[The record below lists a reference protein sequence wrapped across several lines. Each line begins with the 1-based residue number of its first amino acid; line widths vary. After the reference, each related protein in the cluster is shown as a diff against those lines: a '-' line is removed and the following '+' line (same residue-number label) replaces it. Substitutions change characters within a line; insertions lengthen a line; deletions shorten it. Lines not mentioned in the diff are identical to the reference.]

1 MSKVKMI
8 LKEVLGQL
16 QLIWTVSWYNNKASV
31 QGHRFGMLWEIFDP
45 LIQVGIYFFIFGM
58 ARDMD
63 PVLFGLGDRYVYVP
77 FFPWMITGMTAWMFM
92 RKVTLDAS
100 KSVKKDLSLVS
111 KMQFPMSVMPAMTLA
126 SQILLFSVMTVTSVI
141 VVLIFGFV
149 PTLHMLQ
156 FVYYTVSMFIFIYF
170 FALLNSTLIIMF
182 PDYSKILKPFM
193 RFNMFFAGVIWR
205 TGERFPAWFAHLMDL
220 NPFSYIVTGM
230 RYTFFGQAYFWQHW
244 ETTLFFWAL
253 IVVLAIVSSHLH
265 LKLRAKFVDLV

>member
-8 LKEVLGQL
+8 LTEVLGQL
-16 QLIWTVSWYNNKASV
+16 QLIWTVSWYNSKAQF
-31 QGHRFGMLWEIFDP
+31 QGHRFGMFWEIFDP

-58 ARDMD
+58 ARNMD
-63 PVLFGLGDRYVYVP
+63 AVLVGFGDNYVYVP

-92 RKVTLDAS
+92 NKATQDAS

-111 KMQFPMSVMPAMTLA
+111 KMQFPMSIIPAMTLA
-126 SQILLFSVMTVTSVI
+126 SKILLFGVMTVTAVF
-141 VVLIFGFV
+141 VVLIFGFM
-149 PTLHMLQ
+149 PTLYWLQ
-156 FVYYTVSMFIFIYF
+156 FFYYAFAMLVFIYF
-170 FALLNSTLIIMF
+170 FALLNSTLSIMF
-182 PDYSKILKPFM
+182 PDYNNILKPFM

-244 ETTLFFWAL
+244 ETTLFFWTL
-253 IVVLAIVSSHLH
+253 ILILAIVASHLH